1 MSMINI
7 TIDGKAVQ
15 VEEGSTV
22 LEAARAAGI
31 NIPTLCYLKDVNEI
45 GACRMCVV
53 EIKGARALQ
62 AACVYPVAEGNEIYK
77 YLDKNYAI
85 LSLEQKDKEHRIC

>member
-62 AACVYPVAEGNEIYK
+62 AACVY
-77 YLDKNYAI
+77 
-85 LSLEQKDKEHRIC
+85 RIQAA